1 MQLGREIFYNL
12 YTIWDAH
19 SGTPY
24 THSRSSVGSVRDA
37 VSVVGASINTVL
49 SYDVWT
55 HSEEEGVK

>member
-24 THSRSSVGSVRDA
+24 THSRRSVASVRDA
-37 VSVVGASINTVL
+37 VSVVGASINTVFFL
-49 SYDVWT
+49 MMFGPTVRRR
-55 HSEEEGVK
+55 G